1 MNTNLRKLLV
11 TATALLL
18 GMLVLLGL
26 LDDIGKR
33 YTDAGFNR
41 ALVTFGVARGLNAVI
56 SVAQGTEIA
65 MEPAG
70 VGVIFAPGQVLDPI
84 NDLIERFSWVMLAS
98 TTSLGVQNLLLK
110 IFSSNGFS
118 ALVFVFLLL
127 AVTTL
132 WWYRP
137 VPNAVRQTIYRASAF
152 LLILRFLIPALA
164 LTSEGLYRL
173 FLESEYNTAT
183 TQLIQT
189 QETIGK
195 INDQPLQQEL
205 DLEDDSRSWYENLT
219 LGVQST
225 LDSMNFD
232 KRVASLKQATE
243 RVTEQTISL
252 IVVFSLQTILF
263 PLLFIWLAM
272 KLIHWVFRFR
282 FDH

>member
-1 MNTNLRKLLV
+1 MKTNTRKLLV
-11 TATALLL
+11 TAAALFL
-18 GMLVLLGL
+18 GMLVLLGP

-33 YTDAGFNR
+33 YTDAGFSR

-98 TTSLGVQNLLLK
+98 TTSLGIQNLLLK
-110 IFSSNGFS
+110 ILSSSGFS

-127 AVTTL
+127 VVAML
-132 WWYRP
+132 WWRRP
-137 VPNAVRQTIYRASAF
+137 VPDAAHQTIYKVTAF

-183 TQLIQT
+183 NQLIQT

-195 INDQPLQQEL
+195 INEQPLQPEQDREA
-205 DLEDDSRSWYENLT
+205 ESRSWYESLT
-219 LGVQST
+219 LGVQSS

-232 KRVASLKQATE
+232 KRVESLKQAAERITE
-243 RVTEQTISL
+243 HTISL

-263 PLLFIWLAM
+263 PLFFIWLAM
-272 KLIHWVFRFR
+272 KLIHRVFRFR
-282 FDH
+282 FNH